1 MLGLSVAVPQLPDTV
16 IVWPVTVGR
25 LVYISS
31 SAAAESLQFATLK
44 VYLKPVAAILDRLG
58 QLMKMLLRLA
68 LDMTAAVFSAG
79 TVWRA

>member
-1 MLGLSVAVPQLPDTV
+1 MVFP
-16 IVWPVTVGR
+16 ITVGR

-31 SAAAESLQFATLK
+31 SAAAESLQLTTLK

-58 QLMKMLLRLA
+58 QLMKMLLRLV

>member
-44 VYLKPVAAILDRLG
+44 VYLKPVAAMRDRLE
-58 QLMKMLLRLA
+58 QVAKMLPRLELDVTADA
-68 LDMTAAVFSAG
+68 LSAG
-79 TVWRA
+79 TV